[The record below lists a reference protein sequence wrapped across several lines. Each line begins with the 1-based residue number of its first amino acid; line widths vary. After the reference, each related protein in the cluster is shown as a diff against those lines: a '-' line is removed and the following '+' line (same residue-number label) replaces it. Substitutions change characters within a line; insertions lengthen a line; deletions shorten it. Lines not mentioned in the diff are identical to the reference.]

1 MASPETITRV
11 VKSCREENPCG
22 VDVLFNEPMAKHC
35 TFKTGGP
42 ADCFV
47 RPFGGG
53 FPAFIA
59 ALLRAAR
66 AEGINV
72 FILGGGA
79 NILIADAGVRG
90 IVLDTGGW
98 AGEEELK
105 ETTLRLRAGTGL
117 DDAAM
122 IAAKKGLCGLEFLAG
137 MPGTIGGAVW
147 MNARCYGREIADVLV
162 ETEII
167 DFSLSPAKIQRQPVN
182 KSEFSYKRSPF
193 QGRDAFILSAAFQLS
208 PGNTEEILARMDA
221 NRRDREEKGHYRFPS
236 AGSVFKNNPAFGKP
250 TGKII
255 DELGLRGLQIGG
267 ARIAD
272 WHGNFIINT
281 GEAAAKDIRALTE
294 EAAARVK
301 EATGFI
307 LEPEILFV
315 GDWGNNK

>member
-1 MASPETITRV
+1 MASHQTIASLVETCL
-11 VKSCREENPCG
+11 KENPCG
-22 VDVLFNEPMAKHC
+22 VEVRYNEPMADHC

-42 ADCFV
+42 ADCLI
-47 RPFGGG
+47 RPSGEG

-59 ALLRAAR
+59 ALLKAAR
-66 AEGINV
+66 TVGIPF

-79 NILIADAGVRG
+79 NILVADAGIRG

-105 ETTLRLRAGTGL
+105 ETTLRFRSGTSL

-122 IAAKKGLCGLEFLAG
+122 IAAKAGLCGLEFFAG
-137 MPGTIGGAVW
+137 MPGSIGGAVW
-147 MNARCYGREIADVLV
+147 MNARCYGHEIADVLA

-167 DFSLSPAKIQRQPVN
+167 DFSLSPPKVLRPPVN
-182 KSEFSYKRSPF
+182 RQEFSYKRSPF

-208 PGNTEEILARMDA
+208 LDNTDQILARMDA
-221 NRRDREEKGHYRFPS
+221 NRRDREEKGQYRFPS
-236 AGSVFKNNPAFGKP
+236 AGSVFKNNSGFGKP

-281 GEAAAKDIRALTE
+281 GGATAKDIRALTE

-307 LEPEILFV
+307 LEPEILFL
-315 GDWGNNK
+315 GEWE